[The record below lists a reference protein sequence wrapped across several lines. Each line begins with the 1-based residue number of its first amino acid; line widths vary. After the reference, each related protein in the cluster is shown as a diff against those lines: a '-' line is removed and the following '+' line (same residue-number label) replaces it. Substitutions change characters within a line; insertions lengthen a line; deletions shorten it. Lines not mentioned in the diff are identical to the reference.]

1 MVVRFSRLRALGQF
15 MKVLDLQCSSGHVF
29 EGWFGSE
36 EDFLS
41 QIQRAFVQCPLCGD
55 AAVQKKL
62 SAPRLNLSGAK
73 APVELPP
80 TADATTEPTTVRT
93 PDLNPELQN
102 ALHQAWVHVAKQVL
116 ANTEDVG
123 NRFADEARRMHYGE
137 VEERGIRGKTTPA
150 EARELMEEG
159 IELVALPIPEHLK
172 KPLQ

>member
-1 MVVRFSRLRALGQF
+1 
-15 MKVLDLQCSSGHVF
+15 MKVLDLQCSAGHMF

-36 EDFLS
+36 QDFVS
-41 QIQRAFVQCPLCGD
+41 QVQRALVQCPLCGD

-73 APVELPP
+73 APVASSPP
-80 TADATTEPTTVRT
+80 AAPVVEPTSVRT
-93 PDLNPELQN
+93 PGLNPELQN
-102 ALHQAWVHVAKQVL
+102 ALHQAWVHMAKQVL

-123 NRFADEARRMHYGE
+123 DRLADEARRMHYGE
-137 VEERGIRGKTTPA
+137 VGERGIRGNATPT

-159 IELVALPIPEHLK
+159 IELITLPIPEHLK

>member
-1 MVVRFSRLRALGQF
+1 
-15 MKVLDLQCSSGHVF
+15 MKVLDLQCSAGHTF

-36 EDFLS
+36 QDFVS
-41 QIQRAFVQCPLCGD
+41 QVQRALVQCPLCGD

-73 APVELPP
+73 APAVSHPP
-80 TADATTEPTTVRT
+80 PQPVADAVSEGGPA
-93 PDLNPELQN
+93 LNPELQN
-102 ALHQAWVHVAKQVL
+102 ALHQAWVHMAKQVL

-123 NRFADEARRMHYGE
+123 DRFADEARRIHYGE
-137 VEERGIRGKTTPA
+137 VEERGIRGKTTPT

-159 IELVALPIPEHLK
+159 IDLVALPIPEHLK